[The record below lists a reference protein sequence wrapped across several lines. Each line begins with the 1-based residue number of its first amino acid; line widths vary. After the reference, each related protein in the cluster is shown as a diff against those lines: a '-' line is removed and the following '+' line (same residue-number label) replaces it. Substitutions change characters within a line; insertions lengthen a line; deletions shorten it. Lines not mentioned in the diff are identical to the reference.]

1 MRTLPKRVENAYFQ
15 LKKSRIILKNEFD
28 DEAID
33 HFEKLLNSS
42 LPVTEYEYN
51 IYYLIKDMYY
61 NDKNKFINYINNS
74 NLDSLIL
81 YTDNKRIIN
90 HFKLIYK
97 LYINWN
103 KDEKKYIVEK
113 YDRLNNTKKIIE
125 DYEEINNDNNDNN
138 DNNENNDNNDNN
150 ENAENNEKSENN

>member
-1 MRTLPKRVENAYFQ
+1 MSAKRGG
-15 LKKSRIILKNEFD
+15 LG
-28 DEAID
+28 
-33 HFEKLLNSS
+33 
-42 LPVTEYEYN
+42 T
-51 IYYLIKDMYY
+51 
-61 NDKNKFINYINNS
+61 

>member
-1 MRTLPKRVENAYFQ
+1 MRTVPKRVQNAYFQ
-15 LKKSRIILKNEFD
+15 LKKSRIIVKNEFD
-28 DEAID
+28 NEAIE
-33 HFEKLLNSS
+33 HFEKILNSS

-74 NLDSLIL
+74 NLECLIL

-90 HFKLIYK
+90 HFKVIYK

-125 DYEEINNDNNDNN
+125 EYEEINNTNV
-138 DNNENNDNNDNN
+138 
-150 ENAENNEKSENN
+150 